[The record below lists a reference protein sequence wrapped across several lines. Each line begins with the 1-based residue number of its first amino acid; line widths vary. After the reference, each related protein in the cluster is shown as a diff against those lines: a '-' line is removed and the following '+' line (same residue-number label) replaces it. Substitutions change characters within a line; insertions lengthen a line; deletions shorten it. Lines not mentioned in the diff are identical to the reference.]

1 VTPFHHLGEY
11 IALPRVLALR
21 LSPDGE
27 RLVAVVQGLAPDRKT
42 YRTALWRIDPHG
54 PGISVG

>member
-1 VTPFHHLGEY
+1 M
-11 IALPRVLALR
+11 ALPRVLALR